1 MAVTCTGRIDE
12 SGSLG
17 LELAETASR
26 DGTTPPSIHI
36 RAVNEGLAQRH
47 VPGISA
53 GMLLVTVNGVAI
65 SGVPYDTVL
74 EMLGQRPLE
83 LGLAESPHK
92 LPAAFKATTA
102 TVHAASRWRAKAQR
116 SAAQQRSAGAAQA
129 AAPAAAPAPAPPPA
143 AVAAWARPEPEP
155 EPEPEPMFEPQPQHA
170 AAAEPEVLGVG
181 LGAPDDGAM
190 SAEEAELQRATFDYF
205 KSHEEDLTQLELT
218 RLLDAADYE
227 VGLTIYH

>member
-83 LGLAESPHK
+83 LGLAETPHK
-92 LPAAFKATTA
+92 LPAGWTQKEHRGRPYYVNAATGDRTWNPPTA
-102 TVHAASRWRAKAQR
+102 
-116 SAAQQRSAGAAQA
+116 
-129 AAPAAAPAPAPPPA
+129 
-143 AVAAWARPEPEP
+143 
-155 EPEPEPMFEPQPQHA
+155 
-170 AAAEPEVLGVG
+170 
-181 LGAPDDGAM
+181 
-190 SAEEAELQRATFDYF
+190 
-205 KSHEEDLTQLELT
+205 
-218 RLLDAADYE
+218 
-227 VGLTIYH
+227 

>member
-83 LGLAESPHK
+83 LGLAETPHK

-116 SAAQQRSAGAAQA
+116 SAAQQRSAAPLQWPRTPTGPSPHPLAAGGA
-129 AAPAAAPAPAPPPA
+129 
-143 AVAAWARPEPEP
+143 
-155 EPEPEPMFEPQPQHA
+155 
-170 AAAEPEVLGVG
+170 
-181 LGAPDDGAM
+181 
-190 SAEEAELQRATFDYF
+190 T
-205 KSHEEDLTQLELT
+205 
-218 RLLDAADYE
+218 
-227 VGLTIYH
+227 

>member
-1 MAVTCTGRIDE
+1 VTCTGRIDE

-36 RAVNEGLAQRH
+36 RAVNEGLARRH
-47 VPGISA
+47 VPGISV

-83 LGLAESPHK
+83 LGLAETPHK

-129 AAPAAAPAPAPPPA
+129 AAPAAAPAPPPA

-155 EPEPEPMFEPQPQHA
+155 EPEPEPMFEPQHA
-170 AAAEPEVLGVG
+170 VAEPEVLGVG

-190 SAEEAELQRATFDYF
+190 SAEEAELLRATFDYF

-227 VGLTIYH
+227 VGPTVYNSPLIVL